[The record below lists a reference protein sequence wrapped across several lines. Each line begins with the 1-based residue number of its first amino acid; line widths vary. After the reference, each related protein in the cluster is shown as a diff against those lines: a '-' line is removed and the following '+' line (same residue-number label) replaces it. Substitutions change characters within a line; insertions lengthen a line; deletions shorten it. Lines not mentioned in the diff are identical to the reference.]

1 MYHTLLGDAS
11 FWAFLFAVDQ
21 DLAATRRNQGC
32 SCGGRLH
39 CANYPRQPRGCGNLP
54 ESYGYRTKRPASL
67 TSATGSIFSV
77 FAWRIGVGQGGTLVP
92 QIKVPRKATTR
103 IIQRLKEVMP
113 YRPLQESGAT
123 RIVRGSV
130 VIRGWSNYFRIAH
143 NFSQAANTLDHQ
155 AFWIA
160 TKALCRKFDLT
171 TAKCLHRYRFGSV
184 IGIDESCTLMR
195 AQDVKM
201 VSRLLPPEPYQ
212 PGTGCYLED
221 LDWEVD
227 FRLLERRRPG
237 RMDTKVLALFRDGYR
252 CRKCGVRVT
261 YGNSEADHIVP
272 VRRFAS
278 FQQANVPLNL
288 QILCLECHKAKTA
301 ASR

>member
-1 MYHTLLGDAS
+1 M
-11 FWAFLFAVDQ
+11 
-21 DLAATRRNQGC
+21 
-32 SCGGRLH
+32 
-39 CANYPRQPRGCGNLP
+39 
-54 ESYGYRTKRPASL
+54 
-67 TSATGSIFSV
+67 
-77 FAWRIGVGQGGTLVP
+77 
-92 QIKVPRKATTR
+92 
-103 IIQRLKEVMP
+103 
-113 YRPLQESGAT
+113 
-123 RIVRGSV
+123 
-130 VIRGWSNYFRIAH
+130 IRGWSNYFRIAH

-288 QILCLECHKAKTA
+288 QILCLECHKTKTA